1 MKTYFSIIVAS
12 IFLLSCA
19 STPQEEVSSL
29 DTSHPNYSTVECR
42 EARKIALVYDS
53 NMAGRMGL
61 GLALGLLT
69 GPIGFIPALWAD
81 LDQEK
86 KSQAVVKELKLQCTG
101 ETRVVAEGTKAD
113 PLETRLFL
121 VKKLYDNGFID
132 EDEYTELRKKALEI
146 KNDEEILS
154 N

>member
-12 IFLLSCA
+12 IFLLSCV

-29 DTSHPNYSTVECR
+29 DTSHPNYSSVECR
-42 EARKIALVYDS
+42 EARKIALVYDRKV
-53 NMAGRMGL
+53 AGSMGL
-61 GLALGLLT
+61 GLALGLFA

-86 KSQAVVKELKLQCTG
+86 KSEAVVKELKLQCAG

-113 PLETRLFL
+113 PLETRLLL
-121 VKKLYDNGFID
+121 VKKLYDDELID
-132 EDEYTELRKKALEI
+132 EDEYIELRKKALEI

>member
-101 ETRVVAEGTKAD
+101 EPRVVAEGAKAD
-113 PLETRLFL
+113 PLETRLLL
-121 VKKLYDNGFID
+121 VKKLYDDELID